1 VEDIMITEGV
11 KLALIITVTVLVFLS
26 LMIVLMKW
34 VSILTQKSANRKLEA
49 IKLARELTI
58 RGKDQTITGDVSEE
72 DIAVISA
79 AIATYELERLTSLT
93 T

>member
-49 IKLARELTI
+49 IRVARELTV
-58 RGKDQTITGDVSEE
+58 RGKDQAITGDVSDE
-72 DIAVISA
+72 DIVVISA
-79 AIATYELERLTSLT
+79 AVATYELERLTSLT

>member
-11 KLALIITVTVLVFLS
+11 KLALIITVTVFVFVS
-26 LMIVLMKW
+26 LMILLMKW

-49 IKLARELTI
+49 IRLARELTI
-58 RGKDQTITGDVSEE
+58 RGKDQAIIVDVSEE

-79 AIATYELERLTSLT
+79 AITTHELERLTS
-93 T
+93 